1 MYVFTNEHS
10 ILSLFWPKHSSL
22 HTKPAKIQKLHF
34 VGFVSHMKTTKID
47 PQLLEKATSIFAEL
61 GLPIEQAINVFLA
74 KSVQAKGFPFSV
86 ALDIEEQDSSNSQT
100 QRKISNAEITE
111 SIQELV
117 EHALPQSEIE
127 NLTQLTY
134 CRNTFGLSFPVL
146 KLAKS
151 PRPEDIRSA
160 AKDAKERNRYS
171 TTKVAQRDEKTYV
184 ICTQWTDRHRNAF
197 CRWQAIFS

>member
-1 MYVFTNEHS
+1 MRVE
-10 ILSLFWPKHSSL
+10 
-22 HTKPAKIQKLHF
+22 
-34 VGFVSHMKTTKID
+34 KID
-47 PQLLEKATSIFAEL
+47 AELLKKASVIFSEL
-61 GLPIEQAINVFLA
+61 GLPVEAAINVFLA
-74 KSVQAKGFPFSV
+74 KAVKEQGFPFAV
-86 ALDIEEQDSSNSQT
+86 ALGTTQDVKPR
-100 QRKISNAEITE
+100 QRLTNAEITNTLQ
-111 SIQELV
+111 SMV
-117 EHALPQSEIE
+117 EALPLSEIE

-134 CRNTFGLSFPVL
+134 CRITFGLSFPVL

-197 CRWQAIFS
+197 CRWQAIFN

>member
-1 MYVFTNEHS
+1 
-10 ILSLFWPKHSSL
+10 
-22 HTKPAKIQKLHF
+22 
-34 VGFVSHMKTTKID
+34 MKATKID
-47 PQLLEKATSIFAEL
+47 PQLLEKATIIFAEL

-86 ALDIEEQDSSNSQT
+86 ALDIEEQDFSNSQT

-111 SIQELV
+111 AIQDLV

-197 CRWQAIFS
+197 CRWQAIFSRNA

>member
-1 MYVFTNEHS
+1 MKATN
-10 ILSLFWPKHSSL
+10 
-22 HTKPAKIQKLHF
+22 
-34 VGFVSHMKTTKID
+34 ID

-74 KSVQAKGFPFSV
+74 KSIQAKGFPFSV
-86 ALDIEEQDSSNSQT
+86 ALENEVETREVAQT
-100 QRKISNAEITE
+100 QHNISNAEITE
-111 SIQELV
+111 AIQDLV
-117 EHALPQSEIE
+117 EHALPLSEIE

-134 CRNTFGLSFPVL
+134 CRNIFGLSFPVL

-151 PRPEDIRSA
+151 SRPEDIRSA

-184 ICTQWTDRHRNAF
+184 ICTQWTDRHRSAF
-197 CRWQAIFS
+197 CRWQDIFSWDV

>member
-1 MYVFTNEHS
+1 MKV
-10 ILSLFWPKHSSL
+10 
-22 HTKPAKIQKLHF
+22 TKL
-34 VGFVSHMKTTKID
+34 D
-47 PQLLEKATSIFAEL
+47 NQLLEKATDIFAKL

-74 KSVQAKGFPFSV
+74 KSVQSKGFPFSV
-86 ALDIEEQDSSNSQT
+86 ALESETQPEGSSQS
-100 QRKISNAEITE
+100 KITNAEITE
-111 SIQELV
+111 VIHDLV
-117 EHALPQSEIE
+117 ENTLPLSEIE

-151 PRPEDIRSA
+151 LRPEDIRSA

-171 TTKVAQRDEKTYV
+171 TTKVAQRANKTYV

-197 CRWQAIFS
+197 CRWQGIFSREE

>member
-1 MYVFTNEHS
+1 
-10 ILSLFWPKHSSL
+10 
-22 HTKPAKIQKLHF
+22 
-34 VGFVSHMKTTKID
+34 MKATKID

-74 KSVQAKGFPFSV
+74 KSVQSKGFPFSV
-86 ALDIEEQDSSNSQT
+86 ALDSEEQDASHSQT
-100 QRKISNAEITE
+100 QRKVSNAEITE
-111 SIQELV
+111 SIQDLV

-160 AKDAKERNRYS
+160 AKDAKDRNRYS
-171 TTKVAQRDEKTYV
+171 TTKVAQRDKKTYV

-197 CRWQAIFS
+197 CRWQAIFSRDA

>member
-1 MYVFTNEHS
+1 M
-10 ILSLFWPKHSSL
+10 K
-22 HTKPAKIQKLHF
+22 
-34 VGFVSHMKTTKID
+34 VSKID
-47 PQLLEKATSIFAEL
+47 PQLLENAVSIFAEL

-86 ALDIEEQDSSNSQT
+86 ALEGEVSRSTT
-100 QRKISNAEITE
+100 QHKISNTEITE
-111 SIQELV
+111 AIQDLV
-117 EHALPQSEIE
+117 EHALPLSEIE

-151 PRPEDIRSA
+151 TRPEDIRSA

-171 TTKVAQRDEKTYV
+171 TTKVAQRDENTYV

>member
-1 MYVFTNEHS
+1 
-10 ILSLFWPKHSSL
+10 
-22 HTKPAKIQKLHF
+22 
-34 VGFVSHMKTTKID
+34 MKATKID

-61 GLPIEQAINVFLA
+61 GLQIEQAINVFLA

-86 ALDIEEQDSSNSQT
+86 ALDIEEQDASHIQT

-111 SIQELV
+111 AIQDLV

>member
-1 MYVFTNEHS
+1 MRVDN
-10 ILSLFWPKHSSL
+10 
-22 HTKPAKIQKLHF
+22 
-34 VGFVSHMKTTKID
+34 ID
-47 PQLLEKATSIFAEL
+47 AELLKKASVIFSEL
-61 GLPIEQAINVFLA
+61 GLPVEAAINVFLA
-74 KSVQAKGFPFSV
+74 KAVKEKGFPFAV
-86 ALDIEEQDSSNSQT
+86 ALDINPTQDAKQNQLLT
-100 QRKISNAEITE
+100 NAEITNALL
-111 SIQELV
+111 QMV
-117 EHALPQSEIE
+117 EKVLPLSEIE

>member
-1 MYVFTNEHS
+1 
-10 ILSLFWPKHSSL
+10 
-22 HTKPAKIQKLHF
+22 
-34 VGFVSHMKTTKID
+34 MKATKID
-47 PQLLEKATSIFAEL
+47 LQLLEKATSIFAEL

-86 ALDIEEQDSSNSQT
+86 ALDIEEQDASHSQA
-100 QRKISNAEITE
+100 QNKISNAEITE
-111 SIQELV
+111 AIQDLV

-151 PRPEDIRSA
+151 PRPEHSQCSQRCQR
-160 AKDAKERNRYS
+160 AKPLL
-171 TTKVAQRDEKTYV
+171 
-184 ICTQWTDRHRNAF
+184 HH
-197 CRWQAIFS
+197 

>member
-1 MYVFTNEHS
+1 
-10 ILSLFWPKHSSL
+10 
-22 HTKPAKIQKLHF
+22 
-34 VGFVSHMKTTKID
+34 MKATKID

-74 KSVQAKGFPFSV
+74 KSVPFSV
-86 ALDIEEQDSSNSQT
+86 ALENEVQAREAAQT
-100 QRKISNAEITE
+100 QHNISNAEITE
-111 SIQELV
+111 VIQDLV
-117 EHALPQSEIE
+117 EHALPLSEIE

-151 PRPEDIRSA
+151 PQPEDIRSA

-184 ICTQWTDRHRNAF
+184 ICTQWTYRHRSAF

>member
-1 MYVFTNEHS
+1 
-10 ILSLFWPKHSSL
+10 
-22 HTKPAKIQKLHF
+22 
-34 VGFVSHMKTTKID
+34 MKATKID
-47 PQLLEKATSIFAEL
+47 PQLLEKATIIFAEL

-86 ALDIEEQDSSNSQT
+86 ALDIEEQDSSNSET
-100 QRKISNAEITE
+100 QRKITNAEITE
-111 SIQELV
+111 SIQDLV
-117 EHALPQSEIE
+117 EHFLPQSEIE

-134 CRNTFGLSFPVL
+134 CRNTFGLSFPVI

-151 PRPEDIRSA
+151 PRPEDICSA

-171 TTKVAQRDEKTYV
+171 TTKVAQRGEKTYV

-197 CRWQAIFS
+197 CRWQAIFSQNA

>member
-1 MYVFTNEHS
+1 
-10 ILSLFWPKHSSL
+10 
-22 HTKPAKIQKLHF
+22 
-34 VGFVSHMKTTKID
+34 MKATKID

-74 KSVQAKGFPFSV
+74 KSVQVKGFPFSV
-86 ALDIEEQDSSNSQT
+86 ALDIEEQDASHIQT

-111 SIQELV
+111 AIQDLV

-197 CRWQAIFS
+197 CRWQAIFSRNA